1 MANANLTLT
10 LTSSDL
16 TSDAISLT
24 VLNTLAGATQGGVIR
39 EKIIPTVI
47 GSGQVIVDEDLYTKG
62 ARVWL
67 YNPSTATS
75 GEKIYV
81 SVDSV
86 SDQIILSG
94 GDWAVIPWA
103 ASDSSAPV
111 DLAAYAE
118 TTGNILEYGVFQ

>member
-111 DLAAYAE
+111 DLEAYAE